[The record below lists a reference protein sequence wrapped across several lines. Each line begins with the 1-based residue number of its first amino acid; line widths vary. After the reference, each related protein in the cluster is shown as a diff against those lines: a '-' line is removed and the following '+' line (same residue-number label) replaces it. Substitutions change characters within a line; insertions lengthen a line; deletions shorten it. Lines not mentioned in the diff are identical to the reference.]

1 MSSESRDV
9 CVQRPEITHGI
20 IVSRESHESHESHE
34 IVLNLWR
41 DLREKRIF
49 SSNSSLTT
57 HLSSLPI
64 EGANLAVEEAL
75 NVLLCQSEGSTDI
88 CATEAF

>member
-1 MSSESRDV
+1 M
-9 CVQRPEITHGI
+9 QRPEITHGI
-20 IVSRESHESHESHE
+20 IVSRESHESHE
-34 IVLNLWR
+34 IVLKLWRDWR

-75 NVLLCQSEGSTDI
+75 KVLLCQSEGSTDI